1 MATGIAGTK
10 QHDSPAGVFVA
21 IWAREVFVVE
31 LCFLAGSSGF
41 GSCTSRSRYTGRM
54 AEPATGGLLSVEE
67 YLEFERNSP
76 VKHEYV
82 GGRVYAMAGVS
93 RRHSRISGNIFA
105 VLREAARGGP
115 CRVHQSDMQV
125 RVPDGLFYYPDVVVA
140 CGPEPEDPYLEDDPC
155 LVVEVLSPTT
165 ASTDRREKL
174 LSYRK
179 LPSLRTYLIVEQ
191 EETLVERHFRDENDR
206 WQTDVL
212 EEGRFPVNCPPGAAL
227 TVAEIYEGL

>member
-1 MATGIAGTK
+1 
-10 QHDSPAGVFVA
+10 
-21 IWAREVFVVE
+21 
-31 LCFLAGSSGF
+31 
-41 GSCTSRSRYTGRM
+41 M
-54 AEPATGGLLSVEE
+54 AEPAVQGLLSVEE

-82 GGRVYAMAGVS
+82 GGRVYAMTGVS

-105 VLREAARGGP
+105 ALREAARGGP

-125 RVPDGLFYYPDVVVA
+125 RVPEGIFYYPDVVVA
-140 CGPEPEDPYLEDDPC
+140 CGPAPEDPYLEDDPC

-191 EETLVERHFRDENDR
+191 EETMVERHFRDENDQ
-206 WQTDVL
+206 WQTDIV
-212 EEGRFPVNCPPGAAL
+212 EEGHFLVNCPPGATL
-227 TVAEIYEGL
+227 SLAEIYDGL

>member
-1 MATGIAGTK
+1 
-10 QHDSPAGVFVA
+10 
-21 IWAREVFVVE
+21 
-31 LCFLAGSSGF
+31 
-41 GSCTSRSRYTGRM
+41 M
-54 AEPATGGLLSVEE
+54 AEPTTRGLLSVEE

-82 GGRVYAMAGVS
+82 GGRVYAMVGVS
-93 RRHSRISGNIFA
+93 RRHSRISGNIFRKLA
-105 VLREAARGGP
+105 DAAEGGP

-125 RVPDGLFYYPDVVVA
+125 RIPDGLFYYPDVVVA

-155 LVVEVLSPTT
+155 LVVEVLSSTT

-191 EETLVERHFRDENDR
+191 EETMVERHFRDENDQ
-206 WQTDVL
+206 WQTDIV

-227 TVAEIYEGL
+227 TVAEVYEGL